1 VRGSGRL
8 LGFMAG
14 FAVAFAG
21 FAFFLYVANL
31 TIWTLANEPSYV
43 GGIQVAP
50 LPETATTAADVYLD
64 DHGSPF
70 NPYLGIFALIVVA
83 LMAGAT
89 AARIGEPSSALR
101 AGGAVFAGVLG
112 FLASVLAMSSAATL
126 AWPEVLAALMVALV
140 AGAFGLVGGAVMK
153 KFR

>member
-1 VRGSGRL
+1 MRESGRL

-31 TIWTLANEPSYV
+31 TTWTLANEPEPFD
-43 GGIQVAP
+43 GH
-50 LPETATTAADVYLD
+50 E
-64 DHGSPF
+64 SPF

-83 LMAGAT
+83 LIAGAT
-89 AARIGEPSSALR
+89 TVRIGEPASALR

-112 FLASVLAMSSAATL
+112 FLASVVAISSAATL